1 MKHKVKLVGVQGDII
16 HLKVDGASCSYL
28 IQRPLPL
35 SFADPN
41 MLRSVMD
48 TRLLE
53 SLFQSSGMMRPRR
66 RLLQWFSGLW
76 RRKVEFTSLPH
87 TSTMQSL
94 FPRSING
101 ERIADYI
108 EKVGIKL
115 DIDEEVKGVVLL
127 ESDVERIRGGNLQ
140 QE

>member
-35 SFADPN
+35 SFADPI
-41 MLRSVMD
+41 
-48 TRLLE
+48 E